1 MAYLLLS
8 REGARR
14 NGKSIFSVLAGPI
27 SARNCHILNSFRQLA
42 TKPNHGHFFGAAEW
56 LAMGTHKGC
65 PYGLADGRRWKRAH
79 SVSAE
84 LMHR

>member
-14 NGKSIFSVLAGPI
+14 NGKSIICVLAGPL
-27 SARNCHILNSFRQLA
+27 SARNCHILNGFRQLA
-42 TKPNHGHFFGAAEW
+42 TKPNQGHFFGAAEW

-65 PYGLADGRRWKRAH
+65 PYGLADGWRWDREQPVPA
-79 SVSAE
+79 V
-84 LMHR
+84 LMQ